1 MEKPTMQH
9 EEGTEVP
16 FMDRPTKPRR
26 RGDLIAIVMGEVVRT
41 EEEEEEEE
49 ETTRLFW
56 TLGRVTNARD
66 NGTVTAWRRFG
77 QHFVDKEVPARGAGV
92 GADRIDMRA
101 VESDMAARLAKNAN
115 ANEFENLDALNSYLL
130 QFMKATDGQQI

>member
-26 RGDLIAIVMGEVVRT
+26 RGDLIAIVMGEFVPT
-41 EEEEEEEE
+41 EEEEEP
-49 ETTRLFW
+49 TRLFW
-56 TLGRVTNARD
+56 TLGRVTQAQE